1 MTRAKSQSGP
11 PAAQH
16 AADHHDLIRVHGARE
31 NNLKDVSIE
40 IPKRRL
46 TVFTGV
52 SGSGKSSLVFDTI
65 AAESQRLINETYSAF
80 LQGFMP
86 TLARPE
92 VDVLEGLTTAI
103 IVDQQRL
110 GADPRSTVGTA
121 TDANA
126 MLRILFS
133 RLGDPHIGSPNAYSF
148 NVPSVRAHGAIT
160 VERGNAKTVRQS
172 FTRTGGMCPHCEGRG
187 TVSDI
192 DLTQLYDDSKSISEG
207 AFTIPGWKSD
217 SWWTVRLYADSGFLD
232 PDKPI
237 RDFTEQEMRDFL
249 YREPTKVKVE
259 GTNLTYEGLIPKI
272 QKSFLSKDREGMQPH
287 IRAFVDRAVTF
298 TACPECGGTR
308 LSEAARSSRIGEL
321 NIADACALQI
331 TDLADWVATLDD
343 PSVAPLLAALRH
355 TLDSFVE
362 IGLGYL
368 SLDRP
373 AGTLSG
379 GEAQR
384 VKMIRH
390 LGSSLTD
397 VTYVF
402 DEPTIGLHP
411 HDIERMNGLLLRLR
425 DKGNT
430 VLVVEH
436 KPETIAIA
444 DHVVDLGPGAGTG
457 GGTISFEGT
466 VAGLRASD
474 TLTGRHLDDRA
485 TLKKEVR
492 EPTGTLEIRGADRH
506 NLQDVDVDIPL
517 GVLTVV
523 TGVAGSG
530 KSSLIHGSIPR
541 SDEVVSVDQSP
552 IRGSRRSNPAT
563 YTGLLDPI
571 RKAFAKANGVK
582 PALFSANSEGAC
594 PNCKGA
600 GVVYTDLGMMAG
612 GLRHLRGVRRQAVRG
627 VRARTPPRRQGHQR
641 GPRHARHRG
650 RGVLP
655 RGRGPHPR
663 RPPHPDP
670 PRRRRPRLPHPRPA
684 PDHPL
689 RRRTPAPQAR
699 HPHGRQGRHL
709 RPGRAHHRPP
719 PRRRRPAPR
728 PPRPPRRLR
737 QVRHRHRTPPGR
749 HGPRRL
755 DHRPGPGRRP
765 RRRPGGLRG
774 HPGRAGG
781 QARDGHGGAPGG
793 VRRRLSPARS
803 RHRVTPVAGRS
814 PLSEA
819 GRRQPATQHG
829 TPGGAITTEPQ
840 YIDAPLS
847 AAAAFLVLVVA
858 DGDEAAATARSVVA
872 STDDLIKD
880 ITIRANGATFT
891 CNVGISHH
899 GWPRLTG
906 KPLPK
911 ELRPFREVKGAK
923 HTAVATPGDLLY
935 HLRAASPDLIVEFE
949 KILLEAFGDSVKAVD
964 DVTGFRYFD
973 GRDLLAFAD
982 GTANPDGA
990 DLPAAAL
997 VGDEDPA
1004 YTGGSYVVVQ
1014 KYLHDLSAWR
1024 SQTTGAQEEIIGRT
1038 KFDNVEKPDAT
1049 EGQKSH
1055 KTLCTIQDADGEHD
1069 GVTFFC
1075 PARAFLAALGD

>member
-1 MTRAKSQSGP
+1 MTRATRQDAPS
-11 PAAQH
+11 AAPH

-133 RLGDPHIGSPNAYSF
+133 RLGDPHLGSPNAYSF

-298 TACPECGGTR
+298 TACPECEGTR

-331 TDLADWVATLDD
+331 TDLADWVATLDE

-530 KSSLIHGSIPR
+530 KSSLIHGSIPG

-612 GLRHLRGVRRQAVRG
+612 VSATCEECDGKRFEASVLEHHLGGKDISEVLAMPVTEAEEFFREGE
-627 VRARTPPRRQGHQR
+627 ARTPAAHRVLTRLADVGLGYLTLGQPLTTLSGGERQRLKLATHMADKGGTYVLDEPTTGLHLADVDQLLALLDRLVDSGKTVIVIEHHQAVMAHADWIIDLGPGAGHD
-641 GPRHARHRG
+641 GG
-650 RGVLP
+650 RVVFEG
-655 RGRGPHPR
+655 
-663 RPPHPDP
+663 
-670 PRRRRPRLPHPRPA
+670 
-684 PDHPL
+684 
-689 RRRTPAPQAR
+689 TPAELVAK
-699 HPHGRQGRHL
+699 
-709 RPGRAHHRPP
+709 
-719 PRRRRPAPR
+719 
-728 PPRPPRRLR
+728 
-737 QVRHRHRTPPGR
+737 
-749 HGPRRL
+749 
-755 DHRPGPGRRP
+755 
-765 RRRPGGLRG
+765 RG
-774 HPGRAGG
+774 
-781 QARDGHGGAPGG
+781 
-793 VRRRLSPARS
+793 
-803 RHRVTPVAGRS
+803 T
-814 PLSEA
+814 
-819 GRRQPATQHG
+819 
-829 TPGGAITTEPQ
+829 
-840 YIDAPLS
+840 
-847 AAAAFLVLVVA
+847 
-858 DGDEAAATARSVVA
+858 
-872 STDDLIKD
+872 
-880 ITIRANGATFT
+880 
-891 CNVGISHH
+891 
-899 GWPRLTG
+899 
-906 KPLPK
+906 
-911 ELRPFREVKGAK
+911 
-923 HTAVATPGDLLY
+923 
-935 HLRAASPDLIVEFE
+935 
-949 KILLEAFGDSVKAVD
+949 
-964 DVTGFRYFD
+964 VTG
-973 GRDLLAFAD
+973 
-982 GTANPDGA
+982 
-990 DLPAAAL
+990 
-997 VGDEDPA
+997 
-1004 YTGGSYVVVQ
+1004 
-1014 KYLHDLSAWR
+1014 
-1024 SQTTGAQEEIIGRT
+1024 
-1038 KFDNVEKPDAT
+1038 
-1049 EGQKSH
+1049 
-1055 KTLCTIQDADGEHD
+1055 EH
-1069 GVTFFC
+1069 
-1075 PARAFLAALGD
+1075 LAAYVGG